1 MLTEAI
7 ALYRSPRRAACAER
21 SFVLQAVGI
30 ESELSRIEGEY
41 VLWVDAGSMEAA
53 RAHLAQYEQEQGRW
67 RFRRSAVPAVP
78 RPPAPHALLG
88 SALYAAVLLFVAY
101 AVGSG
106 LWRLD
111 AFDRGD
117 LDAALVQHG
126 QWWRAWTALTL
137 HLDPA
142 HIAANLAAGV
152 WFGALCGR
160 LLGPGHA
167 WALIVLGS
175 GAANLIEALLA
186 APEHRSAGASTA
198 VFTALGLLSAYAWCE
213 RRALAQHWAARLAPL
228 AAGVMLLGW
237 LGTAGEHTDVMA
249 HLIGFGVG
257 AVLGAAAALP
267 KAQRLQRALPQ
278 WVSGAAALGL
288 IALAWFCALAGP

>member
-7 ALYRSPRRAACAER
+7 ALYRSPRRAECAER

-30 ESELSRIEGEY
+30 ESELSRVEGEY
-41 VLWVDAGSMEAA
+41 VLWVDAGSAEAA
-53 RAHLAQYEQEQGRW
+53 RAHLVQYEQEQRRW
-67 RFRRSAVPAVP
+67 RWRRQTVAVVP

-88 SALYAAVLLFVAY
+88 SALYVAVLLFVAY
-101 AVGSG
+101 AAGSG

-117 LDAALVQHG
+117 LDAGLVQHA

-142 HIAANLAAGV
+142 HIAANIAAGV
-152 WFGALCGR
+152 WFGALAGR

-167 WALIVLGS
+167 WALIVLGA

-186 APEHRSAGASTA
+186 TPDHRSAGASTA
-198 VFTALGLLSAYAWCE
+198 VFTALGLLSAYAWVE
-213 RRALAQHWAARLAPL
+213 RRTLALHWAARLGPL
-228 AAGVMLLGW
+228 VAGVMLLGW
-237 LGTAGEHTDVMA
+237 LGTEGEHTDVMA

-257 AVLGAAAALP
+257 AVLGALAALGN
-267 KAQRLQRALPQ
+267 AQRLLRTIPQ
-278 WVSGAAALGL
+278 WVTGAAALGM
-288 IALAWFCALAGP
+288 IALAWFCALVRP